1 MAKNH
6 VDSGKTVTY
15 TNTGSAVIYS
25 GSVVVIGE
33 KIAVSLGDIQVGGK
47 GTLFTEEVFKLP
59 KDTGAA
65 MNLGDSVYWDTANKK
80 IVAASGTDTVPAGM
94 VAADATANAATVNV
108 KLNA

>member
-15 TNTGSAVIYS
+15 TNSGAAVVYS

-33 KIAVSLGDIQVGGK
+33 RIAVALGDIPVGGK

-59 KDTGAA
+59 KDGATA
-65 MNLGDSVYWDTANKK
+65 MALGDTAYWDTANKK
-80 IVAASGTDTVPAGM
+80 IVAASGTDIVPAGM
-94 VAADATANAATVNV
+94 VAADATASATTVSVKINA
-108 KLNA
+108 